1 MNSSKTS
8 TTSRTNLGKWIS
20 LFIRGWAIFILFS
33 SPIQLIISIGS
44 TNWHT
49 ADGTDIPYTEFP
61 IATLSLM
68 VGLWLVRTC
77 LLVWSLW
84 SMHNVYSYAI
94 RHEFFTTSMYH
105 RLRKASIRLFIVGFI
120 DIFYFLVC
128 YISLAMF
135 DERVVFNPN
144 IGIFLT
150 VLIGPDKL
158 FLAGLVFTGAK
169 IVKRGIELE
178 NEAKLTV

>member
-1 MNSSKTS
+1 MNTPQTNTTSKTS
-8 TTSRTNLGKWIS
+8 LGKWIS
-20 LFIRGWAIFILFS
+20 LFVRGWAIFILFS
-33 SPIQLIISIGS
+33 SPIQLIMSIGS

-84 SMHNVYSYAI
+84 SMHDVYSYAT
-94 RHEFFTTSMYH
+94 RHGFFTTPMYH
-105 RLRKASIRLFIVGFI
+105 RLRKVSIRLLIVGLI
-120 DIFYFLVC
+120 DIFYFSVC

-135 DERVVFNPN
+135 DDRVVFDPN
-144 IGIFLT
+144 VGIFLT
-150 VLIGPDKL
+150 MLIGPDKL
-158 FLAGLVFTGAK
+158 FLAGLVFAGVK